1 MSIKL
6 NNYFHNLV
14 ISLLFIFFSC
24 DISESQYIA
33 TNIPKVDTICIHIN
47 SAIKQNF
54 SDIFR
59 NIDYI
64 LTPYDS
70 IFCIGK
76 FDKMLITDS
85 LIFIMDRRISRGIY
99 TLSHEGIP
107 ISAIHKTGAAPG
119 EYVAMRDISY
129 DRGNNS
135 IKCLEIARRK
145 YIEYTLQGDYI
156 KETDIPCS
164 TSRMEEIGNNYIMYT
179 DYARNEELKWK
190 GKYPNLIL
198 YNHNNKVIFAE
209 NFFQAPAAKATLIT
223 SEPQFSKINDTLY
236 SLKPDHC
243 NTIYHITSQQIYPA
257 YILDFGPY
265 NLNDEFWEL
274 ASKKGTKYEQ
284 VNDFS
289 NMKKFCETF
298 RFLEGNDFFYLL
310 CRQQKTLTHIFYSK
324 KTKKIKLISEL
335 NNDMDYISLFRPI
348 AIHGNKLY
356 CLLDSETVYNMKNE
370 LKGILPDNILNNVEE
385 FGNPIITIFTLKSF

>member
-1 MSIKL
+1 MKL
-6 NNYFHNLV
+6 Y
-14 ISLLFIFFSC
+14 ILLLIAFFIFACNGTKSR
-24 DISESQYIA
+24 YTA
-33 TNIPKVDTICIHIN
+33 KNIPQTDTIYIQM
-47 SAIKQNF
+47 SKAKEQKF
-54 SDIFR
+54 SDVFQ
-59 NIDYI
+59 NINYI

-99 TLSHEGIP
+99 TLSNEGIP

-129 DRGNNS
+129 DKENNS

-164 TSRMEEIGNNYIMYT
+164 TSRIEKIGNNYIMYT
-179 DYARNEELKWK
+179 DYTRNEELKWN

-198 YNHNNKVIFAE
+198 YNQNNKVIFAE

-243 NTIYHITSQQIYPA
+243 NIIYHITPQQIYPA

-265 NLNDEFWEL
+265 NLNDKFWKM
-274 ASKKGTKYEQ
+274 ASKRNMTCEQ
-284 VNDFS
+284 MYNYS

>member
-1 MSIKL
+1 MKL
-6 NNYFHNLV
+6 Y
-14 ISLLFIFFSC
+14 ILLLIAFFVFACNGTKSR
-24 DISESQYIA
+24 YTA
-33 TNIPKVDTICIHIN
+33 KNIPQTDTIYIQMN
-47 SAIKQNF
+47 KAKEQNF
-54 SDIFR
+54 SDVFQ
-59 NIDYI
+59 NINYI

-76 FDKMLITDS
+76 FDKMFITDS

-99 TLSHEGIP
+99 TLSNEGIP

-129 DRGNNS
+129 DKENNS

-164 TSRMEEIGNNYIMYT
+164 TSRIEKIGNNYIMYT
-179 DYARNEELKWK
+179 DYTRNEELKWNE
-190 GKYPNLIL
+190 KYPNLIL
-198 YNHNNKVIFAE
+198 YDQNNKVIFAE

-243 NTIYHITSQQIYPA
+243 NIIYHITPQQIYPA

-265 NLNDEFWEL
+265 NLNDKFWKM
-274 ASKKGTKYEQ
+274 ASKRNMTCEQ
-284 VNDFS
+284 MYNYS

-310 CRQQKTLTHIFYSK
+310 CRQQKKLTHIFYSK

-370 LKGILPDNILNNVEE
+370 LKGILPNNILNNVEE